1 MWHIYIISCSDDS
14 LYTGITTDIPRRIKE
29 HNSGK
34 GGSYTRARLPV
45 KLAHKETCLTRSLAL
60 KREFRIKC
68 LTRDE
73 KLALIKY

>member
-1 MWHIYIISCSDDS
+1 MWYVYIISCSDNS
-14 LYTGITTDIPRRIKE
+14 LYTGITTDIPRRLDE

-34 GGSYTRARLPV
+34 GGNYTRDRRPV
-45 KLAHKETCLTRSLAL
+45 KLVHKETCLTRSLAL

-68 LTRDE
+68 LVRDK

>member
-1 MWHIYIISCSDDS
+1 MWHVYIISCSDNS

-34 GGSYTRARLPV
+34 GGSYTRARRPV
-45 KLAHKETCLTRSLAL
+45 KLAHKETCPTRSIAL

-68 LTRDE
+68 LARDA
-73 KLALIKY
+73 KLALIKF